1 MVKIHVWSVVT
12 VSYRTQAWLEHVDLL
27 DNETMSDV
35 IYGVIYGDST
45 TYEGLEKP
53 LCILFLIVTVTM

>member
-1 MVKIHVWSVVT
+1 MVT